1 MHMLGDDPRT
11 MQQAI
16 HYDDVALD
24 VARFLA
30 ARIAFAESHGIA
42 RHRIAVDPGIG
53 FGKRAP
59 HNLAMIERLPILA
72 GLGCPILFGASRKRF
87 IGEISGEMAAPRRL
101 AGSLAVAL
109 AAAQRGAAILRVH
122 DVAETVQALRVLRAC
137 EAGELPPVD
146 AAAAEE

>member
-1 MHMLGDDPRT
+1 
-11 MQQAI
+11 
-16 HYDDVALD
+16 

-30 ARIAFAESHGIA
+30 ERIAFAVRHGVA
-42 RHRIAVDPGIG
+42 RERIAVDPGIG

-72 GLGCPILFGASRKRF
+72 GLGCRVVLGASRKRF

-109 AAAQRGAAILRVH
+109 AAAERGATILRVH

-137 EAGELPPVD
+137 QAGALPAVD
-146 AAAAEE
+146 AAVDATVAEE